1 MPKNPIV
8 PWQLADEIA
17 PSVERIEA
25 EGHAIEL
32 PVLGSVTVDEARYLE
47 YYNEKHGLSN
57 MALIP
62 VSQAVYSLLL
72 LRFGGAVW
80 MGDHLAGARIDLGA
94 GNADS
99 KLRVKVPSFE
109 DVMCYGKPARML
121 PFSLVQQVFAFFLD
135 EFTSNLGK
143 PRTALT
149 AVRQPDPDPEDD
161 SQDGKTSTGNS
172 SDITPAENSEVSSSD
187 EPQSTSSTKRSQ
199 PTKTTTSGSKADAI
213 AA

>member
-8 PWQLADEIA
+8 PWQLADEIT

-109 DVMCYGKPARML
+109 DVMCYGKPPRML

-149 AVRQPDPDPEDD
+149 AVRQPDPEDET
-161 SQDGKTSTGNS
+161 QDGKTSTGNS
-172 SDITPAENSEVSSSD
+172 SDIIPVESSEVSSSD

-213 AA
+213 AV

>member
-25 EGHAIEL
+25 EGHAIEI

-80 MGDHLAGARIDLGA
+80 MHDALAPTSGALPTFD
-94 GNADS
+94 
-99 KLRVKVPSFE
+99 E
-109 DVMCYGKPARML
+109 VMCYGSPARML

-143 PRTALT
+143 PRTALMT
-149 AVRQPDPDPEDD
+149 VRQPDPEDEP
-161 SQDGKTSTGNS
+161 QDGKTSTGNS
-172 SDITPAENSEVSSSD
+172 SDTTPVESSEGSSSD